1 MNSEPLTESPAL
13 SGKNS
18 QSASGEPINPLETAP
33 DYYLRYDSGS
43 SYFEELH
50 SIKEEVSS
58 LRNEF
63 SRFLQRANQQHIE
76 IMLSEMR
83 KNFMKPMID
92 YLCDEADERM
102 ESRMTQDCQMR
113 ELCENAFK
121 DILQETAGLV
131 GKEKVG
137 SETVKMYRDKL
148 AELKKQAKTE
158 NCSKCFTEASALF
171 EKQVRLMRS
180 LQIYEDRTEDSENAD
195 ISELSPEK
203 MVPEIC
209 EPIAN
214 KQRLIMLKALSGES
228 KTFSEL
234 SKLTGLRGG
243 NLLFHIQKLLD
254 TRMILQRSER
264 GDYIITRKGYSTL
277 QGLSRIYS
285 EIGDA

>member
-1 MNSEPLTESPAL
+1 MNSEPLTESPNL
-13 SGKNS
+13 GGKNS
-18 QSASGEPINPLETAP
+18 QSASGEPISPLENIP
-33 DYYLRYDSGS
+33 DYFLKYDVES

-50 SIKEEVSS
+50 SIKEEVTS

-92 YLCDEADERM
+92 YLCEEADERM
-102 ESRMTQDCQMR
+102 ENRVNRDCQMR
-113 ELCENAFK
+113 ELCDAAFR
-121 DILQETAGLV
+121 DLLQETAGLV

-137 SETVKMYRDKL
+137 SETVKMYREKL
-148 AELKKQAKTE
+148 EELKKQAKTE
-158 NCSKCFTEASALF
+158 NCSKCFSEASALF

-180 LQIYEDRTEDSENAD
+180 LQIYEDRTEGAEQAD
-195 ISELSPEK
+195 ISELQPEK

-214 KQRLIMLKALSGES
+214 KQRLLMLKALSGES

-243 NLLFHIQKLLD
+243 NLLFHLQKLLD
-254 TRMILQRSER
+254 TGMILQRSER
-264 GDYIITRKGYSTL
+264 GDYIITRKGFSTL

-285 EIGDA
+285 EIEQI